1 MSHRLIQTM
10 TIAEAPFLT
19 YILRIVNV
27 AIIAWNESKN
37 PHHFSWQVTDVDKL
51 LFEMPGG
58 KILFKKVWLD
68 GEGYKISS
76 WCQPSQEVGKA
87 LCFIG
92 KKTFLC
98 NNQGLPQLL
107 QHARGQSHKTLTN
120 EILGGSQMVFA
131 STHSTD
137 AGKICGNSASNAAFV
152 SKQLETHA
160 GKKES
165 SGTLQCISL
174 KDEATR
180 AELLWAMKVVSSHY
194 SYASCDKIKDTLDTM
209 FPGKIPD
216 NFTMS
221 SSKVSY
227 LVSSAQSQVS
237 VHHLHT

>member
-1 MSHRLIQTM
+1 
-10 TIAEAPFLT
+10 
-19 YILRIVNV
+19 
-27 AIIAWNESKN
+27 
-37 PHHFSWQVTDVDKL
+37 
-51 LFEMPGG
+51 MPGG
-58 KILFKKVWLD
+58 KTLFKKVWLLHTD

-87 LCFIG
+87 LCFIC

-137 AGKICGNSASNAAFV
+137 AGKTCGNSASNAAFV

-180 AELLWAMKVVSSHY
+180 AELIWAMKVVSSHY
-194 SYASCDKIKDTLDTM
+194 SYASYDKIKDTLDTM
-209 FPGKIPD
+209 LPGKIPD

-227 LVSSAQSQVS
+227 LVSEATGPYFKQVVAHDVKNSGSPFTLQYDDQTTNAQINNN
-237 VHHLHT
+237 